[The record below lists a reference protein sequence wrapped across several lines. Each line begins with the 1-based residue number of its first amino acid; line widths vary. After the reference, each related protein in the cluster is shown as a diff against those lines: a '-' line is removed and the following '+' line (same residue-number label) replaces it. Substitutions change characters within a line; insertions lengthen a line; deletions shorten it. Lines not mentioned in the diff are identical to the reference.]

1 MNLSVKNILSVILLL
16 MLMASASLVNAMPR
30 FPAPPR
36 STVSWVAEDVVLNT
50 MPMSVR
56 KFKSGDGVEAVRGFY
71 RRLWKTPVG
80 EGLPGFIE
88 QDFQDWKMISR
99 FDKGFIMVVQAM
111 PDLGG
116 GSWGYLGI
124 SQLDKIKDKVVLGKN
139 VPKMNGS
146 KVISD
151 IKHNDTFR
159 KANTVTLQNKFSVS
173 SNASFYKNHYLGR
186 GWDVAMNGPAANDTT
201 RAMVFKKGR
210 DEVSLTI
217 IKTDKGSQIVMN
229 VVN

>member
-1 MNLSVKNILSVILLL
+1 
-16 MLMASASLVNAMPR
+16 MLTASAALLYAMPR
-30 FPAPPR
+30 FPAPLR

-56 KFKSGDGVEAVRGFY
+56 KFKSGDDVKTVMGFY
-71 RRLWKTPVG
+71 RRLWQTPVG

-88 QDFQDWKMISR
+88 QDYQDWKMISR
-99 FDKGFIMVVQAM
+99 FDKGFIMVVQAK

-124 SQLDKIKDKVVLGKN
+124 SQLDKIENKVVLGKN

-159 KANTVTLQNKFSVS
+159 KANTVTLQNGFSVS
-173 SNASFYKNHYLGR
+173 SNASFYKSYYLGR
-186 GWDVAMNGPAANDTT
+186 GWDVAMDGPAANNTT
-201 RAMVFKKGR
+201 RAMVFKKGS

-217 IKTDKGSQIVMN
+217 IRTDKGSQVVMN